1 VTPTPPLTQFNLR
14 RDFWD
19 LMSNTS
25 RAWMEI
31 TWRPEKQT
39 VIEANGVRTLLR
51 EVERRCGGDGV
62 AGTLD
67 PQSVEIGVE
76 VGAKMKSGKRPSP
89 TPRIGRLRYQLKHLS
104 RYGTRMPAGQAPLPW
119 QLGLPNG
126 RVVAGHGI

>member
-1 VTPTPPLTQFNLR
+1 
-14 RDFWD
+14 
-19 LMSNTS
+19 
-25 RAWMEI
+25 MEI

-39 VIEANGVRTLLR
+39 AIEANGVRTLLR

-89 TPRIGRLRYQLKHLS
+89 TPRIGRLRYQLSHPWPPVDHHRREHLS